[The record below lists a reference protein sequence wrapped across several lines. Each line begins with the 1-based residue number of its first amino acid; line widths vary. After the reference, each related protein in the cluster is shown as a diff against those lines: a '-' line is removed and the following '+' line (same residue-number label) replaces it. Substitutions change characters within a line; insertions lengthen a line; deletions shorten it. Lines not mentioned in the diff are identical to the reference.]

1 MPEMNNLENPQLSEI
16 ELLEKQLAEKK
27 AAMNIESGME
37 RMEIRPEMSREDLL
51 EAPVQMPAPPVAAQI
66 AVASKSDKKK
76 EIEQDAKSI
85 AMMDETRKIETLIA
99 IALEKGIMH
108 SIAVANNLQDPYIL
122 DTLHDKLVGELHDR
136 LVREKKLKEV

>member
-1 MPEMNNLENPQLSEI
+1 MPENNSFENPQLDEI
-16 ELLEKQLAEKK
+16 RELERQLAEKK

-37 RMEIRPEMSREDLL
+37 RMEIRPETGRENFS
-51 EAPVQMPAPPVAAQI
+51 ETPVQAPVPSVSQA
-66 AVASKSDKKK
+66 AVADKIDKRK

-108 SIAVANNLQDPYIL
+108 SIEVANNLQDPYIL

-136 LVREKKLKEV
+136 LVSEKKLKEV

>member
-1 MPEMNNLENPQLSEI
+1 MPEINGVENPQLQEI
-16 ELLEKQLAEKK
+16 QELERQLAEKK

-37 RMEIRPEMSREDLL
+37 RMEIRPEMSREDFS
-51 EAPVQMPAPPVAAQI
+51 EAPVQTPATPVVSQI
-66 AVASKSDKKK
+66 AVASKSDEKK
-76 EIEQDAKSI
+76 EIEQDTKSI

-108 SIAVANNLQDPYIL
+108 SIEVANNLQDPYIL

>member
-1 MPEMNNLENPQLSEI
+1 MPETNSFENPQLDEI
-16 ELLEKQLAEKK
+16 HELERQLAEKK
-27 AAMNIESGME
+27 AAMNIEGGME
-37 RMEIRPEMSREDLL
+37 RMEIGPEIGRENFS
-51 EAPVQMPAPPVAAQI
+51 EAQVQAPAPVVSQT
-66 AVASKSDKKK
+66 AVADKNDKKK

-108 SIAVANNLQDPYIL
+108 SVAVANNLQDPYIL

-136 LVREKKLKEV
+136 LVREKKLKEI